1 MLNYII
7 DHIKEEILFG
17 EQISNLF
24 SYISFRSALAVILSL
39 IITTYFGKSIISF
52 LKKKSVGENIR
63 KLGLNGEQ
71 SKEGIPTMGG
81 LIILLGIL
89 LPTFLLCELN
99 NIYVIVMILTSL
111 WMGGIGFLDDYIK
124 VFKKQKKGLA
134 GKFKLF
140 GQVFLGCLVSLIF
153 YFHSDVTVQEKKFS
167 KKNYTSLMK
176 YDTQNE
182 FIINEIFEEE
192 KKSTNTSIP
201 FFKNNQFDY
210 SSVLHFFGIDKKWS
224 WLVYLLIVVFIISA
238 VSNGA
243 NLTDGIDGLATG
255 TSAIIGT
262 SLAVFAYVSSNAVT
276 ANYLNIMFIP
286 NSSELVVFM
295 SAFVGSCVGFLWYN
309 SYPAQ
314 VFMGDT
320 GSLSLGAII
329 AVCAIAIRK
338 ELLIP
343 IFCGVFFI
351 ESLSVIIQV
360 SYFKYTRK
368 KFGKGK
374 RIFLMSPLH
383 HHFQKKGIHESKIS
397 TRFWIVCV
405 FLVIIAFVTLKVR

>member
-1 MLNYII
+1 MIYYLI
-7 DHIKEEILFG
+7 EILKDKIMYG

-24 SYISFRSALAVILSL
+24 SYISFRSALAVIFSL
-39 IITTYFGKSIISF
+39 IITTYFGKSIITF
-52 LKKKSVGENIR
+52 LQKKSVGENVR
-63 KLGLNGEQ
+63 KLGLNGEKQ
-71 SKEGIPTMGG
+71 KEGVPTMGG

-89 LPTFLLCELN
+89 VPTFLLCKLN
-99 NIYVIVMILTSL
+99 NIYVILMILTSV
-111 WMGGIGFLDDYIK
+111 WIGCIGFVDDYIK
-124 VFKKQKKGLA
+124 VFKKKKKGLA
-134 GKFKLF
+134 ARFKIF
-140 GQVFLGCLVSLIF
+140 GQIVLGCVVSIIL
-153 YFHSDVTVQEKKFS
+153 YFHPSVTVQEKIPLIS
-167 KKNYTSLMK
+167 NTKNNTEIIN
-176 YDTQNE
+176 DN
-182 FIINEIFEEE
+182 FIINEVFQEE
-192 KKSTNTSIP
+192 KKSTNTTIP
-201 FFKNNQFDY
+201 FFKDNQFDY
-210 SSVLHFFGIDKKWS
+210 SSILTFIGLNKKWT
-224 WLVYLLIVVFIISA
+224 WLIYLIIVVFIISA

-262 SLAVFAYVSSNAVT
+262 CLAVFAYVSSNAIT
-276 ANYLNIMFIP
+276 SDYLNIMFIP

-329 AVCAIAIRK
+329 AVCAITIRK

-351 ESLSVIIQV
+351 ESISVILQV
-360 SYFKYTRK
+360 SYFKYTK
-368 KFGKGK
+368 KKYGTGR

-383 HHFQKKGIHESKIS
+383 HHFQKKE
-397 TRFWIVCV
+397 FM
-405 FLVIIAFVTLKVR
+405 KVKYQLGFG

>member
-1 MLNYII
+1 MIYYLT
-7 DHIKEEILFG
+7 EILKDKIMYG

-24 SYISFRSALAVILSL
+24 SYISFRSALAVIFSL
-39 IITTYFGKSIISF
+39 IITTYFGKSIITF
-52 LKKKSVGENIR
+52 LQKKSVGENVR
-63 KLGLNGEQ
+63 KLGLNGEKQ
-71 SKEGIPTMGG
+71 KEGVPTMGG

-89 LPTFLLCELN
+89 VPTFLLCKLN
-99 NIYVIVMILTSL
+99 NIYVILMILTSV
-111 WMGGIGFLDDYIK
+111 WIGCIGFVDDYIK
-124 VFKKQKKGLA
+124 VFKKKKKGLA
-134 GKFKLF
+134 GRFKIF
-140 GQVFLGCLVSLIF
+140 GQIVLGCVVSIIL
-153 YFHSDVTVQEKKFS
+153 YFHPSVTVQEKNHLTS
-167 KKNYTSLMK
+167 STKNNTEIIN
-176 YDTQNE
+176 DN
-182 FIINEIFEEE
+182 FIINEVFQEE
-192 KKSTNTSIP
+192 KKSTNTTIP
-201 FFKNNQFDY
+201 FFKDNQFDY
-210 SSVLHFFGIDKKWS
+210 SSILTFIGLNKKWT
-224 WLVYLLIVVFIISA
+224 WLIYLIIVVFIISA

-262 SLAVFAYVSSNAVT
+262 CLAVFAYVSSNAIT
-276 ANYLNIMFIP
+276 SDYLNIMFIP

-329 AVCAIAIRK
+329 AVCAITIRK

-351 ESLSVIIQV
+351 ESISVILQV
-360 SYFKYTRK
+360 SYFKYTK
-368 KFGKGK
+368 KKYGIGR

-383 HHFQKKGIHESKIS
+383 HHFQKKRNS
-397 TRFWIVCV
+397 
-405 FLVIIAFVTLKVR
+405 

>member
-1 MLNYII
+1 MIYYLT
-7 DHIKEEILFG
+7 EILKDKIIYG

-24 SYISFRSALAVILSL
+24 SYISFRSALAVIFSL
-39 IITTYFGKSIISF
+39 IITTYFGKSIITF
-52 LKKKSVGENIR
+52 LQKKSVGENVR
-63 KLGLNGEQ
+63 KLGLNGEKQ
-71 SKEGIPTMGG
+71 KEGVPTMGG

-89 LPTFLLCELN
+89 VPTFLLCKLN
-99 NIYVIVMILTSL
+99 NIYVILMILTSV
-111 WMGGIGFLDDYIK
+111 WIGCIGFVDDYIK
-124 VFKKQKKGLA
+124 VFKKNKRGLA
-134 GKFKLF
+134 GRFKIF
-140 GQVFLGCLVSLIF
+140 GQIVLGCVVSLIL
-153 YFHSDVTVQEKKFS
+153 YFHPNVTVQEKIYLKS
-167 KKNYTSLMK
+167 STKNNTEIVN
-176 YDTQNE
+176 DN
-182 FIINEIFEEE
+182 FIIDEVFQEE
-192 KKSTNTSIP
+192 KKSTNTTIP
-201 FFKNNQFDY
+201 FFKDNQFDY
-210 SSVLHFFGIDKKWS
+210 SSILTFIGLNKKLT
-224 WLVYLLIVVFIISA
+224 WLIYLIIVVFIISA

-262 SLAVFAYVSSNAVT
+262 CLAVFAYVSSNAIT
-276 ANYLNIMFIP
+276 SDYLNIMFIP

-295 SAFVGSCVGFLWYN
+295 SAFIGSCVGFLWYN

-351 ESLSVIIQV
+351 ESISVILQV
-360 SYFKYTRK
+360 SYFKYTK
-368 KFGKGK
+368 KKYGTGR

-397 TRFWIVCV
+397 TRFWIVCI
-405 FLVIIAFVTLKVR
+405 FLVIIAFVTLKIR

>member
-1 MLNYII
+1 MIYYLT
-7 DHIKEEILFG
+7 EILKDKIMYG

-24 SYISFRSALAVILSL
+24 SYISFRSALAVIFSL
-39 IITTYFGKSIISF
+39 IITTYFGKSIITF
-52 LKKKSVGENIR
+52 LQKKSVGENVR
-63 KLGLNGEQ
+63 KLGLNGEKQ
-71 SKEGIPTMGG
+71 KEGVPTMGG

-89 LPTFLLCELN
+89 VPTFLLCKLN
-99 NIYVIVMILTSL
+99 NIYVILMILTSV
-111 WMGGIGFLDDYIK
+111 WIGCIGFVDDYIK
-124 VFKKQKKGLA
+124 VFKKKKKGLA
-134 GKFKLF
+134 GRFKIF
-140 GQVFLGCLVSLIF
+140 GQIVLGCVVSIIL
-153 YFHSDVTVQEKKFS
+153 YFHPSVTVQEKNPLTS
-167 KKNYTSLMK
+167 STKNNTEIIN
-176 YDTQNE
+176 DN
-182 FIINEIFEEE
+182 FIINEVFQEE
-192 KKSTNTSIP
+192 KKSTNTTIP
-201 FFKNNQFDY
+201 FFKDNQFDY
-210 SSVLHFFGIDKKWS
+210 SSILTFIGLNKKWT
-224 WLVYLLIVVFIISA
+224 WLIYLIIVVFIISA

-262 SLAVFAYVSSNAVT
+262 CLAVFAYVSSNAIT
-276 ANYLNIMFIP
+276 SDYLNIMFIP

-329 AVCAIAIRK
+329 AVCAITIRK

-351 ESLSVIIQV
+351 ESISVILQV
-360 SYFKYTRK
+360 SYFKYTK
-368 KFGKGK
+368 KKYGTGR

-397 TRFWIVCV
+397 TRFWIVCI
-405 FLVIIAFVTLKVR
+405 FLVIIAFVTLKIR